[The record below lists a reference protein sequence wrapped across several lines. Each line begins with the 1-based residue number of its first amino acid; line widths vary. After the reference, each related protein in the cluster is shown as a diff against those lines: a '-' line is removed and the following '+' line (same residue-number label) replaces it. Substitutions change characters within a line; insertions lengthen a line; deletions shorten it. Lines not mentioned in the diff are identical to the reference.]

1 MNLNSEHL
9 KAILRV
15 KHLRRELIDEKITEE
30 DCRNFDSLSEDKREN
45 ITAQVMYVMNHGFAD
60 SICHFSNPMEQGIDP
75 IIIYGEKGIYLVH
88 ERDGEEFTFFTN
100 RKKAEKY
107 ANNAYD
113 NWLEAYGY
121 ED

>member
-15 KHLRRELIDEKITEE
+15 KHLRKELIDEKITEE
-30 DCRNFDSLSEDKREN
+30 DCRNFDSLSEDKRE
-45 ITAQVMYVMNHGFAD
+45 IVTAQVMYVMNHGFAD
-60 SICHFSNPMEQGIDP
+60 SICLYSNPMEQGIDP
-75 IIIYGEKGIYLVH
+75 IIIYGEKGIFLVH
-88 ERDGEEFTFFTN
+88 ERDSEEFTFFTN

-113 NWLEAYGY
+113 TWLEVYSD